1 MTRGN
6 QDTRKLTGWHDLNQ
20 FKASS
25 PFIERSAFLIIWGI
39 HGGHGFRCRRLDFT
53 VSSPP
58 LRCAALVRLRTA
70 MENEWIAARLSMG
83 GSSYVSSLVH
93 RLLRDTKER
102 RTLAAHERALDAESE
117 KVEE

>member
-1 MTRGN
+1 M
-6 QDTRKLTGWHDLNQ
+6 
-20 FKASS
+20 
-25 PFIERSAFLIIWGI
+25 
-39 HGGHGFRCRRLDFT
+39 GGMGFAAGDWISLFRP
-53 VSSPP
+53 PP